1 MKEKLEQEIKH
12 LKQKINQKEKISR
25 RLSLAAV
32 WLVILTI
39 LGMVVLG
46 SFAEEL
52 LKSLSITEVIV
63 WALVF
68 VVLVFTAVFKKESID
83 KLKKKL
89 RGVEKR
95 LNLRNFLDKLETMTE
110 SEIKKMLVEKIL
122 KEAE

>member
-12 LKQKINQKEKISR
+12 LKQEINQKEKISR

-39 LGMVVLG
+39 LGIIVLG
-46 SFAEEL
+46 SFVEEL

-68 VVLVFTAVFKKESID
+68 VVLVFTATFKKESID

-89 RGVEKR
+89 RRVEKK
-95 LNLRNFLDKLETMTE
+95 LKLKNFLDELEAMTDLE
-110 SEIKKMLVEKIL
+110 SKKMLIEKIL